1 MPLLSKRIEH
11 FTDSVIR
18 RMTRI
23 ANQHG
28 AINLSQGFP
37 DFEPPIELKNAL
49 KEVAGGDK
57 HQYSITWGAQNFRE
71 ALAKKQ
77 SKYMGIPI
85 DPQTEV
91 VVTCGSTEAMMAA
104 MLTVVNPG
112 DKVIVF
118 SPFYEN
124 YTADTIL
131 SGAEPIYVHLRPPH
145 FGFDINELEAA
156 FMQNPKA
163 LILCNPSNP
172 SGKVFTRE
180 ELETIARFAIKYDTF
195 VITDEVYEHIVY
207 EPNQHVY
214 IASLPGMFERTLSCS
229 SLSKT
234 YSITGWR
241 LGYIIAP
248 AHIID
253 GARKVHDFLTVGAA
267 APLQEAAVTAL
278 NFDEAY
284 YCKLKEIYTGKKDF
298 FLKGLEKLG
307 LKFTI
312 PQGAYYVLV
321 DISEFGA
328 TSDLE
333 FCEWLASEVGVA
345 AVPGSSFFKEEVNH
359 LIRFHFAKNEETLAE
374 ALTRLESLRLKAK
387 VHYHNYQ

>member
-1 MPLLSKRIEH
+1 MPELSKRIGF

-23 ANQHG
+23 ANSHG
-28 AINLSQGFP
+28 AVNLSQGFP
-37 DFEPPIELKNAL
+37 DFDPPFELKSAL
-49 KEVAGGDK
+49 EKVAAGSI
-57 HQYSITWGAQNFRE
+57 HQYAVTWGAANFRA

-77 SKYMGIPI
+77 SKFMGIPI
-85 DPQTEV
+85 DPDKEV

-104 MLTVVNPG
+104 MMTVCNPG

-124 YTADTIL
+124 YAADAIL
-131 SGAEPIYVHLRPPH
+131 SGAEPIYVHLKPPE
-145 FGFDINELEAA
+145 FNFDVDELEQA
-156 FMQNPKA
+156 FKKGPKA

-172 SGKVFTRE
+172 SGKVFTLE
-180 ELETIARFAIKYDTF
+180 ELEVIADFAKKYDVF

-207 EPNQHVY
+207 EPFKHTY
-214 IASLPGMFERTLSCS
+214 MASLPGMFERTISCS

-241 LGYIIAP
+241 LGYLIAP
-248 AHIID
+248 ANIID

-278 NFDEAY
+278 NFGDEY
-284 YCKLKEIYTGKKDF
+284 YRELRGIYTDKKDF
-298 FLKGLEKLG
+298 FIKGLDDLKL
-307 LKFTI
+307 KYTV
-312 PQGAYYVLV
+312 PQGAYYVMV

-328 TSDLE
+328 ESDLK
-333 FCEWLASEVGVA
+333 FCEWMAEEIGVA
-345 AVPGSSFFKEEVNH
+345 AVPGSSFFKDDINH
-359 LIRFHFAKNEETLAE
+359 LIRFHFAKKKDTLSD
-374 ALTRLESLRLKAK
+374 ALNRLEQLRIKARERFK
-387 VHYHNYQ
+387 